1 MNVLIKLR
9 DVADFIKVNDVEAVD
24 PIGVPGFLSII
35 QHNMEKPD
43 EHTSYVWPSMSI
55 EHMVIE
61 TFEGEIYEHTT
72 TPRWFK
78 QMP

>member
-35 QHNMEKPD
+35 QHNMERPD
-43 EHTSYVWPSMSI
+43 AHTSYVWPSMSI
-55 EHMVIE
+55 EHM
-61 TFEGEIYEHTT
+61 EI
-72 TPRWFK
+72 
-78 QMP
+78 

>member
-35 QHNMEKPD
+35 QHNMERPD

-61 TFEGEIYEHTT
+61 TFEHS
-72 TPRWFK
+72 
-78 QMP
+78 